1 MTEIQS
7 QSILTCLKCGGAMRT
22 YERSGVLIDQCTE
35 CRGIF
40 LDRGE
45 LDRIVDAEGPRN
57 GEERAATTEPRPAD
71 DVRRPT
77 GDRHSWDDDDRRSRG
92 DDDDDRRPS
101 RWDVTG
107 RDPGPQQRKRGSLLG
122 SVVDI
127 FGGE

>member
-1 MTEIQS
+1 MTETQS
-7 QSILTCLKCGGAMRT
+7 RSTLTCLKCGGAMRT

-45 LDRIVDAEGPRN
+45 LDRIVDAEGSSSV
-57 GEERAATTEPRPAD
+57 AARVDNTDRPPAD
-71 DVRRPT
+71 DVRGPT
-77 GDRHSWDDDDRRSRG
+77 GDRHSPDDDDWRWRG

-101 RWDVTG
+101 RWDATG
-107 RDPGPQQRKRGSLLG
+107 RAPSQPRKRSSLLG

-127 FGGE
+127 LGGGE